1 MLFKMTTSLD
11 EFFEHPTEESFYKL
25 SKKQLLEVAEKYEI
39 IFTTKEKSL
48 KEGVVFVVKTALI
61 DLGILV
67 VSESGVTGD
76 QGEKVVPVYTLSSL
90 SFEEQKELLLLEME
104 KSRISQEVELRK
116 LDIESQ
122 RFALIRE
129 GKMGCHSGN
138 LQASIVSP
146 APKVFDVSRSLNL
159 MPKFDEDDLDTFFT
173 LFEQLADLMGWEDY
187 ERTLLLQCVFCG
199 KAQKA
204 YSTLC
209 S

>member
-1 MLFKMTTSLD
+1 MLFKLTMSLD
-11 EFFEHPTEESFYKL
+11 EFFEHPTDSFYKL

-39 IFTTKEKSL
+39 SLTTKEKSL

-67 VSESGVTGD
+67 VYETGVTGD
-76 QGEKVVPVYTLSSL
+76 QGKKDFPVCTLLSL

-129 GKMGCHSGN
+129 GMCR
-138 LQASIVSP
+138 
-146 APKVFDVSRSLNL
+146 DVIQGICR
-159 MPKFDEDDLDTFFT
+159 P
-173 LFEQLADLMGWEDY
+173 Q
-187 ERTLLLQCVFCG
+187 
-199 KAQKA
+199 
-204 YSTLC
+204 
-209 S
+209 